1 MNKIC
6 FGCGS
11 KLQSED
17 KEKLGYVPV
26 GKEDSEYC
34 MRCFRM
40 IHYGENKEVVTPKD
54 IHEII
59 NKINKDN
66 KFVIFLT
73 DFLNISNHTLDIFK
87 SIKKDK
93 LLVVNKC
100 ELLPNDVYRDN
111 IIHFLR
117 DTYGISNDIKLK
129 GGTATHGAKTILKY
143 LEEHYIKEAYILGIS
158 NSGKSTLIND
168 LLTICDSKLTKIT
181 TNNKANTTLDFI
193 RVKVNKN
200 LTLIDSPG
208 FILDDAIKSNVEN
221 KDIKSY
227 SLNVKENE
235 TVELLNDKYFIKFN
249 EGSPIV
255 FYNNVNLPKPIK
267 KVFKDVNVS
276 NEIKIKANT
285 DLVLLGIGFISFKK
299 DTTIITNLDNKN
311 IEIRQSLFGG
321 KND

>member
-17 KEKLGYVPV
+17 PSKLGYVPK

-40 IHYGENKEVVTPKD
+40 IHYGENTEVVTPKD
-54 IHEII
+54 IHEIV

-73 DFLNISNHTLDIFK
+73 DFLNISEHTLNIFK

-117 DTYGISNDIKLK
+117 EQYGISSDIKLK
-129 GGTATHGAKTILKY
+129 GGTTTHGAKSILKY
-143 LEEHYIKEAYILGIS
+143 LEDNRINEAYILGIS

-168 LLTICDSKLTKIT
+168 LLTICESKMTKIT

-193 RVKVNKN
+193 RVKINNN

-208 FILDDAIKSNVEN
+208 FILDDAIKSNVVN

-227 SLNVKENE
+227 SLNVKGGE
-235 TVELLNDKYFIKFN
+235 TVSLLNNQFFMKF
-249 EGSPIV
+249 ESDSPVV
-255 FYNNVNLPKPIK
+255 FYNNANVVKPFRK
-267 KVFKDVNVS
+267 YFKDVEVS
-276 NEIKIKANT
+276 NKIEIKANS
-285 DLVLLGIGFISFKK
+285 DLVLLGIGFISFKN
-299 DTTIITNLDNKN
+299 DTTIITDLDSKN

-321 KND
+321 RND